1 MNITDNKYRLH
12 RLKNALQSVRSSAE
26 LLEDDL
32 SEEGRERIDCIERD
46 VQALADELKGP
57 IKGEKK

>member
-1 MNITDNKYRLH
+1 MNSKYRIH
-12 RLKNALQSVRSSAE
+12 RLKNALQSVRGSAE

-32 SEEGRERIDCIERD
+32 SEEGKKRIDCIEKD

-57 IKGEKK
+57 TKGGGE